1 MNETTKNEMQRRL
14 MLAYVALEKV
24 DNITDPVGS
33 EVSDAFFPDTPAYEV
48 IEDMLKYVLN
58 QVGEDS
64 SVELA
69 QKARR
74 LVRPTEN

>member
-24 DNITDPVGS
+24 DNITDPVGG

-48 IEDMLKYVLN
+48 IEDMVKYVLN
-58 QVGEDS
+58 QVGHDS
-64 SVELA
+64 AVEAA